1 MEIFFG
7 IVGGLGLFLYGMTI
21 MSTGLQKAAGN
32 KLKSIISMLT
42 SNRLMAVT
50 VGAIITMIIQSS
62 SATTVMV
69 VGFVNAGMMNLAQAV
84 GVIMGSNIG
93 TTITAQII
101 TFKIDRYAPLIIG
114 LSVAVWLF
122 TNNRKVKQFAEAC
135 IGFGI
140 LFLGMKFM
148 GDALKP
154 LGEYEG
160 FRNLLVSFGQH
171 PFLGILA
178 GFAIT
183 VAVQSS
189 SASTGIL
196 LALSSQGL
204 IPISSG
210 LPILFGINIGTTIT
224 AVLSS
229 IGANRTA
236 KRAAAIH
243 VMFNLFG
250 TIIFIVFLQG
260 PLYWAV
266 NTIDPGTTAYAVS
279 RQIAN
284 AHTIFNIVNTIIMFP
299 FIGLLVKLATKII
312 PGEEDKGEGIKYIDE
327 RILETPPIALASA
340 MKETLHMGNVARESL
355 ESALEGFYNKNQ
367 KKIDETL
374 RIEKVVNEMERE
386 LAAYLVKLSNTD
398 ISVENRETVDGLFN
412 TINDIER
419 VGDHAENLAELAQ
432 FTIDNHLVFSET
444 AMDELRQM
452 SGLVLQAYID
462 SLTALK
468 SLDGGLAMKVVKT
481 EGRIDYLEKTLRAN
495 HIGRLSAQQ
504 CIPSSGII
512 FLDIISNLERI
523 ADHASNIAMAVMD
536 KIKAVK

>member
-1 MEIFFG
+1 MDIFIG
-7 IVGGLGLFLYGMTI
+7 VIGGLGLFLYGMTI
-21 MSTGLQKAAGN
+21 MSTGLQKAAGD

-42 SNRLMAVT
+42 SNRFMAVT
-50 VGAIITMIIQSS
+50 VGAIITMIVQSS

-101 TFKIDRYAPLIIG
+101 TFKIDEYAPIIIG
-114 LSVAVWLF
+114 ISVAVWLF
-122 TNNRKVKQFAEAC
+122 TSNRKIKQIAEAF

-154 LGEYEG
+154 LRELES
-160 FRNLLVSFGQH
+160 FRNLLISFGEH
-171 PFLGILA
+171 PVLGILA

-189 SASTGIL
+189 TASTGIL

-204 IPISSG
+204 VPISSG

-224 AVLSS
+224 ALLSS
-229 IGANRTA
+229 IGANITA
-236 KRAAAIH
+236 KKAAAVH

-250 TIIFIVFLQG
+250 TLIFIILLQK
-260 PLYWAV
+260 PLYLAV
-266 NTIDPGTTAYAVS
+266 TMINPGTTAFAVS

-284 AHTIFNIVNTIIMFP
+284 AHTIFNIANTIIMLP
-299 FIGLLVKLATKII
+299 FVGLLVKLANKLI
-312 PGEEDKGEGIKYIDE
+312 PGEEEQNEGIKYIDD

-340 MKETLHMGNVARESL
+340 MKETLHMGNVAKESL
-355 ESALEGFYNKNQ
+355 ENSLEAFFNKSQ
-367 KKIDETL
+367 KKIDETF
-374 RIEKVVNEMERE
+374 RIEKIINEMERE
-386 LAAYLVKLSNTD
+386 LSTYLIKLSNTD
-398 ISVENRETVDGLFN
+398 ISSSNRETVDGLFN

-419 VGDHAENLAELAQ
+419 VGDHADNLAELAQ
-432 FTIDNHLVFSET
+432 FTIDNHLDFSEK
-444 AMDELRQM
+444 AIDELRQM
-452 SGLVLQAYID
+452 SGLVLQAYMD

-468 SLDGGLAMKVVKT
+468 SLDGSLAMKVVKA
-481 EGRIDYLEKTLRAN
+481 EGRIDYLEKTLRAS
-495 HIGRLSAQQ
+495 HIARLSGQK
-504 CIPSSGII
+504 CHPSSGII

-523 ADHASNIAMAVMD
+523 ADHASNIAMAVLD
-536 KIKAVK
+536 KIKVVK